1 MTPMER
7 RMARKFAVVTG
18 ASSGIG
24 YELAR
29 VFGENGYDLL
39 INSSGERLEKAASD
53 LKSLGVEVT
62 PVQSDL
68 STYEGVE
75 QLWREI
81 EGTGRPIDAIAMN
94 AGVGVG
100 GDFTRE
106 TDLDEELKMIQLNV
120 SSVVHLSKRVLK
132 QMVTRGEGKVL
143 ITSSIAGTM
152 PAPLEAVYGA
162 TKAFDL
168 SFAKALRNEL
178 KDTNIT
184 VTALQPG
191 PTNTDFFRRAGLENT
206 EVGSEGKY
214 TNDPREVAG
223 QGFKALM
230 NNEDHIYASSM
241 KTKVQGEL
249 GRFIPDSVKAE
260 QHRKMSEPKDEKEKK
275 SA

>member
-1 MTPMER
+1 
-7 RMARKFAVVTG
+7 MARMFAVVTG

-53 LKSLGVEVT
+53 LKSLGTEVT

-81 EGTGRPIDAIAMN
+81 EGTGRPVDAIAIN
-94 AGVGVG
+94 AGIGVG
-100 GDFTRE
+100 GDFVRE
-106 TDLDEELKMIQLNV
+106 TDLDEELKIIQLNV
-120 SSVVHLSKRVLK
+120 ASVVHLAKRILK
-132 QMVTRGEGKVL
+132 QMVARGEGRVL

-152 PAPLEAVYGA
+152 PAPLQAVYGA

-178 KDTNIT
+178 KDTSIT

-191 PTNTDFFRRAGLENT
+191 ATNTDFFHRAGMEDT

-214 TNDPREVAG
+214 ANDPAEVAR
-223 QGFKALM
+223 QGYDAMMANK
-230 NNEDHIYASSM
+230 DHIYASSV
-241 KTKVQGEL
+241 KTKLQGEL
-249 GRFIPDSVKAE
+249 GRFVPDSIKAE
-260 QHRKMSEPKDEKEKK
+260 QHRKMSEPKEEKEKK

>member
-1 MTPMER
+1 
-7 RMARKFAVVTG
+7 MARKFAVITG

-81 EGTGRPIDAIAMN
+81 EGTGRPVDAIAIN
-94 AGVGVG
+94 AGIGVG
-100 GDFTRE
+100 GDFVRE
-106 TDLDEELKMIQLNV
+106 TDLDEELKIIQLNV
-120 SSVVHLSKRVLK
+120 ASVVHLAKRILK
-132 QMVTRGEGKVL
+132 QMVARGEGRVL

-152 PAPLEAVYGA
+152 PAPLQAVYGA

-178 KDTNIT
+178 KDTSIT

-191 PTNTDFFRRAGLENT
+191 ATNTDFFHRAGMEDT

-214 TNDPREVAG
+214 ANDPAEVAR
-223 QGFKALM
+223 QGYDALM
-230 NNEDHIYASSM
+230 ANKDHIYASSM
-241 KTKVQGEL
+241 KTKLQGEL
-249 GRFIPDSVKAE
+249 GRFVPDSIKAE
-260 QHRKMSEPKDEKEKK
+260 QHRKMSEPKEEKEKK